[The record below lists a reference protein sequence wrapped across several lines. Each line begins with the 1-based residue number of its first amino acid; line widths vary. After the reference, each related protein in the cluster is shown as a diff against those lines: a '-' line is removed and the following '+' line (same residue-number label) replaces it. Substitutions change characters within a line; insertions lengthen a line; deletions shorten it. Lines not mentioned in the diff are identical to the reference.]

1 MSMRHSFLLAI
12 AFVLFAALPA
22 HARRGNDRDQN
33 RDRGPL
39 VGVAYVGV
47 ADGDVTKLSVHGDVT
62 ALRAGDEL
70 VSGDAVETGRAS
82 RVEVQL
88 DQGNFLRLN
97 AATKLR
103 VVQLGNRRFQFDLE
117 VGHVSVSQADG
128 ATADL
133 EIHAGGLTVIPLKR
147 GSYRVELEPSGR
159 AVVTVRKGEA
169 DVGTSGGFRT
179 VKKGK
184 TLTVYGD
191 QDTERVRLAG
201 APSKDG
207 FDEWNQR
214 RDKVLDQ
221 NRGRR
226 SRYWPSFISGHYGY
240 GYGHHGYGLGVG
252 YGGHYYPRYF
262 TSFHYGRY
270 RGRSR
275 FGGGVGFRGG
285 RRRY

>member
-1 MSMRHSFLLAI
+1 MSVRHGLGLSITILL
-12 AFVLFAALPA
+12 LSALPTQG
-22 HARRGNDRDQN
+22 RSGDDRGDD

-39 VGVAYVGV
+39 VGVAYVSV
-47 ADGDVTKLSVHGDVT
+47 ADGDVTKLSLHGDVT

-70 VSGDAVETGRAS
+70 LAGDTVETGRAS
-82 RVEVQL
+82 RAEVQL
-88 DQGNFLRLN
+88 DQGNFLRLS
-97 AATKLR
+97 ATTKLR
-103 VVQLGNRRFQFDLE
+103 VVQLGNRRFQLDLE
-117 VGHVSVSQADG
+117 VGHVSLSQADG
-128 ATADL
+128 ATADV
-133 EIHAGGLTVIPLKR
+133 EIKAGSLMVIPLKR
-147 GSYRVELEPSGR
+147 GSYRVEREPSGR

-169 DVGTSGGFRT
+169 DVGTPSGFRT

-201 APSKDG
+201 APRKDG

-226 SRYWPSFISGHYGY
+226 SRYWPSFISGHFGY

-252 YGGHYYPRYF
+252 YGRHYYPRYY
-262 TSFHYGRY
+262 TSFRYGQY

-275 FGGGVGFRGG
+275 LG
-285 RRRY
+285 RRAGARRSRRF